1 MDQAGADADTPL
13 HQLPSLFFCLP
24 ANLFFGVLFLLP
36 FLCCSSD
43 PPLLIAS
50 LLMYKFICYVLNT
63 ELQYVTNTTLRCNYV
78 GLLGCFTSIY
88 PGLALGALVIDVS
101 SCWEFRLNPCTQ
113 VADVRWRRKPDHG
126 ELYHLVDW

>member
-1 MDQAGADADTPL
+1 
-13 HQLPSLFFCLP
+13 
-24 ANLFFGVLFLLP
+24 
-36 FLCCSSD
+36 
-43 PPLLIAS
+43 
-50 LLMYKFICYVLNT
+50 MYKFICYVLNT
-63 ELQYVTNTTLRCNYV
+63 KLQYVTNTTLRCNYV
-78 GLLGCFTSIY
+78 SLLGCLLFAIVTYHFTSIY